1 MFHNVYKN
9 KVYIYNIRARFFD
22 YLFAV
27 VIFICFSGC
36 ITPHVRYTRPSRSGE
51 KAAKADTRT
60 RPSAGEQP
68 VDTPGKLPQSRLKEI
83 VDSYMGVRHRSGGT
97 TRKGMDCSGFVW
109 RVYTDLGYKEFKRT
123 SSAKMCKLGR
133 RVSQRKAQPGDLV
146 FFKRWLR
153 INHVGIYMGENTFAH
168 VSSKK
173 GVTYT
178 SLDDEYFGKRFVC
191 IRRLY

>member
-1 MFHNVYKN
+1 MFHSVYKN
-9 KVYIYNIRARFFD
+9 KGYKYYIGVRLFD
-22 YLFAV
+22 YLFAL

-36 ITPHVRYTRPSRSGE
+36 LTPHVRYTRPSRSGG
-51 KAAKADTRT
+51 KAKETKTYTRESAK
-60 RPSAGEQP
+60 EQS
-68 VDTPGKLPQSRLKEI
+68 VDTPDELPESRLKKI
-83 VDSYMGVRHRSGGT
+83 VDSYLGIPHRSGGT
-97 TRKGMDCSGFVW
+97 ARKGMDCSGFVW
-109 RVYTDLGYKEFKRT
+109 RVYTELGYKEFKRT

-133 RVSQRKAQPGDLV
+133 RVSLRKAQPGDLV

-153 INHVGIYMGENTFAH
+153 INHVGIYMGDNTFAH

-191 IRRLY
+191 IRRIY

>member
-1 MFHNVYKN
+1 MFHNVN
-9 KVYIYNIRARFFD
+9 KKKRNIYNIKARFFD
-22 YLFAV
+22 YLFAI
-27 VIFICFSGC
+27 VIFICFIGC
-36 ITPHVRYTRPSRSGE
+36 TPHVRYTRPSRSGE
-51 KAAKADTRT
+51 KAGKADTST
-60 RPSAGEQP
+60 RPSAGVQD
-68 VDTPGKLPQSRLKEI
+68 VDTPGELPQSRLKEI

-97 TRKGMDCSGFVW
+97 TKKGMDCSGFVW

-133 RVSQRKAQPGDLV
+133 RISLRKAKPGDLV

-191 IRRLY
+191 IRRIY